1 MENAIHNIEI
11 ILVEDSL
18 EDANLVIRSLKK
30 NNLSNSIIHLK
41 DGAEALDFIFANGEY
56 AGRKIEDKPKLILL
70 DLKMPKVD
78 GLQVL
83 RALKTDDRTQS
94 IPVVIMTSSRE
105 DRDLVESYKLGV
117 NGYVVKPVS
126 FENFAK
132 AVAELG
138 MFWLL
143 INQSPR

>member
-1 MENAIHNIEI
+1 MENSIHNMEI
-11 ILVEDSL
+11 ILVEDSM

-30 NNLSNSIIHLK
+30 NNLSNNIIHLK
-41 DGAEALDFIFANGEY
+41 DGAEALDFIFANGIYED
-56 AGRKIEDKPKLILL
+56 RKIEDKPKLILL

-83 RALKTDDRTQS
+83 RAIKGDERTKT

-105 DRDLVESYKLGV
+105 DKDLVESYKLGV
-117 NGYVVKPVS
+117 NGYVVKPVA
-126 FENFAK
+126 FENFSK

-138 MFWLL
+138 MYWLML
-143 INQSPR
+143 NQSPR